1 MNMVFRDRIDAAEK
15 LAEKLLY
22 LKQEDREGIQ
32 SNSII
37 IMAVPRGGV
46 VIGNIISRIL
56 DAKLDVVVSRKIGAP
71 YNAEL
76 AVGAVMPDGSFFP
89 NTEIMNMLKV
99 SQDYLNAETSIQMKE
114 IERRLMYYR
123 AGSKEYSNE
132 LQNKRVILVDDGIA
146 TGATILAAA
155 QWIKKKQNCK
165 KLVIAVPLAPRQI
178 MDDLNEIADKVV
190 VLHSP
195 LSFEAVGQFYQDF
208 PQVSD
213 NEVKEIM
220 SRHGYQI

>member
-1 MNMVFRDRIDAAEK
+1 
-15 LAEKLLY
+15 
-22 LKQEDREGIQ
+22 
-32 SNSII
+32 
-37 IMAVPRGGV
+37 
-46 VIGNIISRIL
+46 
-56 DAKLDVVVSRKIGAP
+56 
-71 YNAEL
+71 
-76 AVGAVMPDGSFFP
+76 MPDGSFFP

-208 PQVSD
+208 SQVSD